1 VPKLQHVRKSTAIA
15 AIYRETGWDTV
26 VGSSGTIKAARQLLM
41 QQGLTDEQGHIT
53 YAALEKLREQILKW
67 KHTDDI
73 YLKV

>member
-1 VPKLQHVRKSTAIA
+1 
-15 AIYRETGWDTV
+15 V